1 MERLRQILA
10 LVASSGLTD
19 HHTMAF
25 FVQVTP
31 TKQNRDYTTPLT
43 PPVITRST
51 PQDTAGS

>member
-1 MERLRQILA
+1 VERLRQILA